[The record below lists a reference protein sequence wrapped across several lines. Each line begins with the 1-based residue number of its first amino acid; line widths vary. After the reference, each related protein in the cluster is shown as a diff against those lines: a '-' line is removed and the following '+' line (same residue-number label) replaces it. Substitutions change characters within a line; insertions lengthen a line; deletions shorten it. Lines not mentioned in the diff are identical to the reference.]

1 MSDFQDICFLILA
14 FLITVAIPLFFDT
27 PLGQKLKKKISRKV
41 HTIHLGKKRDAIL
54 RERLHLNHIEH
65 RLRNE
70 YNVRVYY
77 ELYEESDISADFDR
91 YNILIVDCDTNKIV
105 WGDCSVRQTDI
116 DAVMTCVIERLDKG
130 HEWRII

>member
-1 MSDFQDICFLILA
+1 MSDFIGVCSLILI
-14 FLITVAIPLFFDT
+14 FIVTCVIPLLLDT
-27 PLGQKLKKKISRKV
+27 KSGKELKKKISRKL
-41 HTIHLGKKRDAIL
+41 HTIHLGEKRDAIL
-54 RERLHLNHIEH
+54 QEMLHLNHIEY

-91 YNILIVDCDTNKIV
+91 YDILIVDCDTNKAV
-105 WGDCSVRQTDI
+105 WKDYYVRQIDI